1 MKGRTAAIGAA
12 AALAIAAPLVAMWEG
27 RSLSVYPDIVGV
39 PTVCYGHTGP
49 DVEVGQADRTP
60 AECDRLLRGDLS
72 AAYGHVRRCIPRQLP
87 AHVDAALVS
96 FVFNVGPSGV
106 CGSTLQKRMLAGD
119 LRGGCAQL
127 LRWVY
132 AGGQYVPGLANR
144 RRAEYRVCM
153 EGL

>member
-1 MKGRTAAIGAA
+1 MKGRIAA
-12 AALAIAAPLVAMWEG
+12 AGVAAVLTIAAGIVRPWEG
-27 RSLSVYPDIVGV
+27 ISRDVYPDIVGV
-39 PTVCYGHTGP
+39 PTVCYGHTGK
-49 DVEVGQADRTP
+49 DVKLGQPRRTA
-60 AECDRLLRGDLS
+60 AECERLLSGDLAVAH
-72 AAYGHVRRCIPRQLP
+72 AAVKRCIPNALP
-87 AHVDAALVS
+87 APTEAALVS